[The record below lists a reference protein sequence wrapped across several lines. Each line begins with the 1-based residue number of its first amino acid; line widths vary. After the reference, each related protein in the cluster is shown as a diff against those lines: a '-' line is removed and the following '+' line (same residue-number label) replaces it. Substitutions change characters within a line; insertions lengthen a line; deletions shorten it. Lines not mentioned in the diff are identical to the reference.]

1 MGNKITTDKQSLTSA
16 ERMHYGHTGW
26 DPKEETLK
34 GIGREPMTMFMQKLV
49 ESVAMFVST
58 LMLIYQSLTTSR
70 LDDNIYSS
78 SHAIVQ

>member
-1 MGNKITTDKQSLTSA
+1 
-16 ERMHYGHTGW
+16 
-26 DPKEETLK
+26 
-34 GIGREPMTMFMQKLV
+34 MTMFMQKLV
-49 ESVAMFVST
+49 ESVAMFVTT